1 MSKYIDADVLIKD
14 TIQEFINPKPFRDTI
29 MRMINKAPSIDIVR
43 CKECR
48 WYRAYADQYGC
59 WERCDRT
66 MMEANTDGFCSY
78 GKRREDGDNNTML
91 R

>member
-48 WYRAYADQYGC
+48 YWKWIEWAKEFRCTLRNTAFNARAD
-59 WERCDRT
+59 D
-66 MMEANTDGFCSY
+66 FCSY
-78 GKRREDGDNNTML
+78 GEREGE
-91 R
+91 